1 MITRADYVFFPS
13 IMVEF
18 LNYMD
23 AIKNKS
29 KNTISEYATDLR
41 TFFRFLK
48 VEHGLVPESAPFD
61 QIDIRDIDTKF
72 IQSITLADAYAFLSY
87 CKDDRGNSARTRA
100 RKVSTLRAFFKFC
113 TVQKHIIEENPMQEL
128 DTPKLKQTLP
138 KYLTLEESME
148 LLEKAA
154 EGPNKERD
162 FAIITLFLNCGMRLS
177 ELVSLNYT
185 DIRQDNTIKIT
196 GKGNKERT
204 IYLNE
209 ACIRAIN
216 SYMAV
221 RPVDGV
227 KDREALFLSNRKQRI
242 SPKTVQHIVYSS
254 LEKAGLEGYS
264 VHKLRHTAA
273 TLMYQYGDADVLQ
286 LKEILGHENVGTTQI
301 YTHVVNEQLKAA
313 TDNNPLNTPRVQRE
327 VQKEIE
333 QNAKKT
339 SEETQ
344 NSTEKAQ

>member
-1 MITRADYVFFPS
+1 MITRADYVFFPK

-29 KNTISEYATDLR
+29 KNTISEYASDLR

-48 VEHGLVPESAPFD
+48 VDRGLVPSSTPFE
-61 QIDIRDIDTKF
+61 QVDIRDIDASF

-87 CKDDRGNSARTRA
+87 CKDERGNSARTRA

-128 DTPKLKQTLP
+128 DTPKLKETLP
-138 KYLTLEESME
+138 KYLTLEEAMD
-148 LLEKAA
+148 LLSKAA

-162 FAIITLFLNCGMRLS
+162 FAMITLFLNCGMRLS

-185 DIRQDNTIKIT
+185 DIRQDNTVKIT

-204 IYLNE
+204 IYLND

-216 SYMAV
+216 AYMAV

-242 SPKTVQHIVYSS
+242 SPKTVQHVVYTA

-273 TLMYQYGDADVLQ
+273 TLMYTYGDADVLQ

-313 TDNNPLNTPRVQRE
+313 TDNNPLNTPKIQRE
-327 VQKEIE
+327 IQKEMKGNE
-333 QNAKKT
+333 
-339 SEETQ
+339 
-344 NSTEKAQ
+344 